1 MNQKADSY
9 YLNLEL
15 VDLEPSNLVNSSQ
28 SVLRIILTLTD
39 TLLNS
44 SDTPVLGVNKTAQL
58 QGVTLTCANYS
69 FGDTPALNINET

>member
-9 YLNLEL
+9 YLNSEL

-44 SDTPVLGVNKTAQL
+44 SDTPVLGV
-58 QGVTLTCANYS
+58 TCTNYS